1 MINRSPCS
9 AARHYAV
16 RCLGR
21 YRTPGA
27 GWGLGYRAGDMGCFG
42 GRARAVPYGEQ
53 LTCERRTSAA
63 DQPGLKS
70 MPARRSAIEMV
81 DTLLG
86 TRRTRLLSRLSCSCD
101 RLSDEAEYRR
111 AVQAVTAGGADSF
124 VDDAD
129 RCIGWAF
136 GWHREHPGAASASR
150 LNEAVTFQLSVCACD
165 GVRRNAEIAS
175 KLADRGQS
183 MLDWNLACSD
193 RCDDLR
199 LDLFER
205 RRLAGGVDVDLHH
218 TSTGGSGRGTDGK
231 APVNNAKRGMVVRV
245 RIAPPNAPKPQMNT
259 QRVMSQ
265 DMDEL

>member
-1 MINRSPCS
+1 MQRRGYETRN
-9 AARHYAV
+9 
-16 RCLGR
+16 LGR

-111 AVQAVTAGGADSF
+111 AVEAVTAGGADSF

-129 RCIGWAF
+129 RCTGWAF
-136 GWHREHPGAASASR
+136 GWHRKHPGAASPSR
-150 LNEAVTFQLSVCACD
+150 LNEAVTFQFSVCACD
-165 GVRRNAEIAS
+165 GVRRYAEIAS
-175 KLADRGQS
+175 KLANRGQS
-183 MLDWNLACSD
+183 MLDWNVPCGD

-218 TSTGGSGRGTDGK
+218 TSTRGSGSGTDGK
-231 APVNNAKRGMVVRV
+231 APLNNAKRGIVVSV
-245 RIAPPNAPKPQMNT
+245 SMAPPNAPKPQIDT
-259 QRVMSQ
+259 HIVMIQ
-265 DMDEL
+265 DMVEL